1 MLALREIGAVYDA
14 NTADALAE
22 AAVSEDERSERM
34 SGHALGSLIGLASL
48 SVGVLL
54 FSVSFAFKRRE
65 RRLELGSR
73 AIMHD

>member
-1 MLALREIGAVYDA
+1 
-14 NTADALAE
+14 
-22 AAVSEDERSERM
+22 
-34 SGHALGSLIGLASL
+34 
-48 SVGVLL
+48 VGVLL